1 MDSWLNPELSLQTE
15 ARQELDRRAA
25 VKLDHQDL
33 QQLTDTLI
41 VQWYR
46 QQQIIGCAMK
56 RVMQLELEVM
66 LAEAEPMDRSPSP
79 EHYRMARELLADQ
92 GRCES

>member
-33 QQLTDTLI
+33 QQLTDALI

-56 RVMQLELEVM
+56 RVMELEIKLM
-66 LAEAEPMDRSPSP
+66 LSGNDPSAQ
-79 EHYRMARELLADQ
+79 HLLMAKELLADL
-92 GRCES
+92 GKP

>member
-33 QQLTDTLI
+33 QQLTDALI

-56 RVMQLELEVM
+56 RVMELEIKLM
-66 LAEAEPMDRSPSP
+66 LSGNDSSAQ
-79 EHYRMARELLADQ
+79 HLLMAKELLADL
-92 GRCES
+92 GKP